1 MQDVRKLLDLPP
13 CCQVGFVYPKLE
25 DALAQYE
32 PIFGPFQVV
41 DYGVMEGA
49 YFRGQLAPYRLKL
62 AVAYTGE
69 LELEL
74 IEWVSGDTPHR
85 EFLAKGR
92 TGMHHLSFHV
102 PDLDAVVAQAK
113 QLGFEPI
120 WYHSMSD
127 EIKYTYLERPSDPV
141 LIELTQRPWSG
152 GNVQRA

>member
-1 MQDVRKLLDLPP
+1 MHDVRKLLDLPP

-62 AVAYTGE
+62 AVAYSGE

-102 PDLDAVVAQAK
+102 PDLDAVVAQSK
-113 QLGFEPI
+113 SLGFEPI

>member
-32 PIFGPFQVV
+32 PIFGPFQIV

-49 YFRGQLAPYRLKL
+49 YFRGQLAPYQLKL

-113 QLGFEPI
+113 SLGFEPI

>member
-32 PIFGPFQVV
+32 PIFGPFQIV

-49 YFRGQLAPYRLKL
+49 YFRGQLAPYQLKL

-113 QLGFEPI
+113 SLGFEPI

-152 GNVQRA
+152 GNVQRV